1 MIKCKIHLQ
10 HSISPNLPL
19 SYKLNL
25 YLLFPIIS
33 LSILPSVPL
42 NILPSHI
49 TLSIFFSAL
58 CQTSK
63 WILLSFYLSS
73 PFPNVYLISL
83 LLANL
88 SLPFYSFSPPFSH
101 FIPSKTVSSLPLCY
115 WTLSFFNKHGCA
127 NSHQNRRVTDQQ
139 SKLLIHSQTDWST
152 SIVKLTDPQQ
162 YWSIQSQID

>member
-1 MIKCKIHLQ
+1 MYPLLHY
-10 HSISPNLPL
+10 SIL
-19 SYKLNL
+19 L
-25 YLLFPIIS
+25 YPIIS

-58 CQTSK
+58 YQTSK
-63 WILLSFYLSS
+63 WIFLSFYLSS
-73 PFPNVYLISL
+73 PFPNIYLISL
-83 LLANL
+83 FLSNL

-101 FIPSKTVSSLPLCY
+101 FCPFSNCLFSSLCY

-127 NSHQNRRVTDQQ
+127 NSHQNRRLTDQQ

-152 SIVKLTDPQQ
+152 SMVKLTDPQQ